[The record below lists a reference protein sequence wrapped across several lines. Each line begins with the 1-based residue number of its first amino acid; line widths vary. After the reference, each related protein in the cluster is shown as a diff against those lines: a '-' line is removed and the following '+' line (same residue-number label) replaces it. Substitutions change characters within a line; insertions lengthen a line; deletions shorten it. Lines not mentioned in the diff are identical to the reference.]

1 MMPVSYPILIPVLCH
16 QRGKGS
22 HDEVL
27 HSQDDLPL
35 YCQNSPKSPPTRRV
49 RSYIIHTPVL
59 SDQSQHE
66 IPSSSINN

>member
-35 YCQNSPKSPPTRRV
+35 YCQNSPKSQPTRKV
-49 RSYIIHTPVL
+49 RP
-59 SDQSQHE
+59 
-66 IPSSSINN
+66 